1 MDFCMP
7 RCFVKK
13 NGFQVWRHSFIGFNK
28 LTGEALPFFIEFYVL
43 NPSLYPRETVFGQRK
58 EKDRRNKDKC
68 PSYVLVKAGAYGK
81 VCKQIHQFL
90 PAENLIINRKK
101 FSLRIGDNILTD
113 TELKGGVSMMNDNSF
128 VPEFMSDCGEMKWN
142 LRLQKIMSLNIKHSI
157 SRKGKNKIKWHIP
170 GLKTQYAGAVM
181 LDGEEYVIYPQK
193 SFGFADCLWGKDF
206 PFPWI
211 HLAGCNLVSQ
221 ISGKRLMHSAFASCG
236 FFGGKNNKKITVC
249 FNHEG
254 TEYSFNNGGFSKKS
268 DVSFI
273 YAENEGIA
281 HWTVTAQNKNA
292 LVDMELYAEKNEM
305 LAMNYEN
312 PLGQKKYN
320 SLLANGNSYGEI
332 RLYKKVKKSLEI
344 IEQAQ
349 IENAYTLYGIK

>member
-13 NGFQVWRHSFIGFNK
+13 NGFQVWRHCFTGFNK
-28 LTGEALPFFIEFYVL
+28 LTGEALSFFIEFYVL
-43 NPSLYPRETVFGQRK
+43 NPSLYPKETVLGQLK
-58 EKDRRNKDKC
+58 LKDRKNKDKC

-81 VCKQIHQFL
+81 VRKQIHQFY
-90 PAENLIINRKK
+90 PAENFKITRKK
-101 FSLRIGDNILTD
+101 FLLRIGDNILTD
-113 TELKGGVSMMNDNSF
+113 TELKGGVSMLRDNSF
-128 VPEFMSDCGEMKWN
+128 SPELMSDYGEMKWN
-142 LRLQKIMSLNIKHSI
+142 LQLQKIMSFNINHSI
-157 SRKGKNKIKWHIP
+157 SVKGKSKLKWHLP

-181 LDGEEYVIYPQK
+181 LDGQEYVVYPQK
-193 SFGFADCLWGKDF
+193 SFGFTDCLWGKDF
-206 PFPWI
+206 PSPWM

-236 FFGGKNNKKITVC
+236 FFGGKNNKKIMVC

-254 TEYSFNNGGFSKKS
+254 EEFTFNNKGFSKKNA
-268 DVSFI
+268 VSFV
-273 YAENEGIA
+273 YTENDGIA
-281 HWTVTAQNKNA
+281 HWTVSAQNKKA
-292 LVDMELYAEKNEM
+292 LVDIELYAEKNEM

-320 SLLANGNSYGEI
+320 ELLANGNSYGEI